1 MKRSTAGL
9 EDWVF
14 EAVQR
19 MGGTGKYFAGP
30 LVFEVHLISPAAAAG
45 AEILLI
51 ACYRIVSAVR
61 KSVTMVTR
69 QT

>member
-1 MKRSTAGL
+1 
-9 EDWVF
+9 
-14 EAVQR
+14 
-19 MGGTGKYFAGP
+19 MGGTGKCFAGP
-30 LVFEVHLISPAAAAG
+30 LVFEVHLIPPAAAAG